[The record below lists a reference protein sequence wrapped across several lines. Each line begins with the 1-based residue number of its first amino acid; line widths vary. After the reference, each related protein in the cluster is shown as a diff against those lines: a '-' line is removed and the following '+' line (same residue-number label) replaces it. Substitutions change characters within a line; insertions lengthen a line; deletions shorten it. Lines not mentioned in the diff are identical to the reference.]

1 MVINMKRQFL
11 IFFLGL
17 LFFLG
22 AVLIWNYPDSK
33 TGENLPDPD
42 NNISSDEISIYS
54 YKVVNTYPH
63 DKKAFTQGLV
73 FENGFLYEGTGIK
86 GNSSLRKVDLKTGD
100 VLQVHELSD
109 EYFGEGITIF
119 ENRIIQLTWQSNVG
133 FIYDKDS
140 FELLQEFEYLT
151 EGWGI
156 THDGEN
162 LIMSDGT
169 NKLHFLD
176 AETFKE
182 INVIEVSENS
192 TPIQDLNELE
202 YINGEIYANV
212 WKTDR
217 ILKISP
223 VTGNV
228 TGMID
233 LKGLLSKEEIEDAD
247 VLNGIAYDSENDRL
261 FVTGKWWPKLFEIEL
276 AALEK

>member
-1 MVINMKRQFL
+1 MKRQFL